1 MVGLEPAIRADRVI
15 RTGVRLPRRAR
26 EAILVDPMSKPEDVE
41 PLYAGLK
48 DAKSSRLPLSARV
61 AIVVLFLGFLFWIV
75 WLQAH

>member
-1 MVGLEPAIRADRVI
+1 MA
-15 RTGVRLPRRAR
+15 
-26 EAILVDPMSKPEDVE
+26 KPDEIE

-48 DAKSSRLPLSARV
+48 DQKASTVSMPVRI